1 MIMHNR
7 KPYIHPLQLVFV
19 ILCGILVSCSKGM
32 TPSWNDGKNCVV
44 LSVAVNGNLQTRAP
58 EKGWDDGWNE
68 NLVKTLDLFIFDK
81 IGLKGP
87 FHHEPANNY
96 TDPQDNTYYQ
106 DWIIPRDE
114 LAPEDITVDSRIYL
128 IANAPESLLTG
139 ITTEDGLK
147 DIELKELICNGK
159 QDAFVMTGTGSGA
172 DDNNSEV
179 TDKDDVT
186 VKKAGGVTT
195 ISVDLNRVASKI
207 RMKINGYDSMDEWKK
222 ISYRF
227 VHYAEGSALLESQD
241 ETYRESVN
249 FKLSIS
255 PSETDLHTIDG
266 SENNNIYDNSA
277 LVLYSYPN
285 DWYKPGGD
293 YTNDDVRDEEG
304 NGTDMDDDRLYQQEP
319 IDEEKQTYIL
329 LRAPYPADSDNY
341 YFYKV
346 PVNFRLPENSDDVN
360 IKPEDYRHLYRL
372 QRNHL
377 YDITVTIDREGG
389 TEDKPVVL
397 ENLEYDVQ
405 DYDKIEVEVPSFD

>member
-1 MIMHNR
+1 
-7 KPYIHPLQLVFV
+7 
-19 ILCGILVSCSKGM
+19 M

-114 LAPEDITVDSRIYL
+114 LAPEDITDDCNIYL

-186 VKKAGGVTT
+186 VTKAGGVTT
-195 ISVDLNRVASKI
+195 ISVGLNRVASKI
-207 RMKINGYDSMDEWKK
+207 RMKINGYDSVDEWKK